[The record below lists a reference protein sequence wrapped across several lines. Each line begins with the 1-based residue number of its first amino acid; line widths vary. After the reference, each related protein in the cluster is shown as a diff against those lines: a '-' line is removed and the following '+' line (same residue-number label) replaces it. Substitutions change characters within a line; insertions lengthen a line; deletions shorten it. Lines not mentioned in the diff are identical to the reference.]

1 MGVLGNIWVKLGLK
15 SDDFR
20 KGMDQSEKKVSKFG
34 QATKKMSMM
43 AKAAWL
49 AVGAAVIKFGKE
61 SVKAY
66 NEQMAA
72 NAKLQNAI
80 KNTNGALG
88 LSYRELEKYA
98 SQIQSSFNV
107 ADDAAMNAMATMTT
121 FGSVTGKM
129 FKDAMQAAV
138 DMAAFMG
145 SDLTAE
151 VKRLGLALEVPEIGV
166 TQLRRAGIAFTNEQ
180 IAGIK
185 KLLIEGKKYEAQMI
199 ILEGVQKKFGG
210 AAKAAAETAQGAW
223 KGAKMAVGDF
233 METVGRGIEGTKGVA
248 VVIKDLFAG
257 WSEARNA
264 GGRKLFNATQEID
277 EYKRYID
284 ATVGSG
290 EFERRAAQVLDY
302 YKKSLAEGTKIID
315 LNGKV
320 IKEKYAKVYF
330 AALEKYLKDLTDT
343 GEGAAG
349 VMIGAAEEMIEGNT
363 ATEESYNGLIGKIDE
378 TISQLEEKK
387 KAATSISEI
396 AAINDE
402 IAALSKLKES
412 YESVSAAML
421 EMGRIPLPKVDG
433 SGKVTTP
440 VTTTATSQNGIDIDY
455 LTKKYGKQKKEVQE
469 IEKSFMRI
477 TDAVYRITSSGLEL
491 GVMFGLDPEIARFL
505 DQMVNS
511 ILDMKDALSGVSDSA
526 SDVAGKMGGIVGG
539 VLSIG
544 VAVAQIIKSAWLKD
558 IQEVL
563 DKSESRLNAI
573 ERTMERI
580 SDMDGPGDSWFTS
593 DAFNDVQKLVD
604 SINAGILSVFD
615 ESAKLWAGLIAT
627 IDKTSKDAAEGLTV
641 WQRIW
646 QGILTSGLS
655 EVAHALENMLRD
667 MSNDAASDALR
678 QYTAAFEGIAD
689 IFGEAFDITKID
701 EYKQILQDLEDM
713 DLDADDL
720 YGGQMDDIRKGIEN
734 VIEYAEKLKETIT
747 AMVGDIS
754 GTLYNTVTVEWKK
767 IWQENKEAGADSFAG
782 IAEAA
787 KKNIAQIMESIVT
800 QQIWASV
807 MAPVFDSFGTDLT
820 NAIAGGG
827 DITGVF
833 DKFFAGVDA
842 QLEGYYGLLDKF
854 YTGAEGKGWDF
865 SEPEVSGGTT
875 SEEDALDKLVEKQ
888 KLLNELH
895 KQWIVLYGQDTADA
909 MLAGMGADA
918 ESYVKAL
925 EESIA
930 ELDALREAGTITDE
944 QLRQLQDFQAQL
956 LDIRDAAKQAA
967 AEAEAEAR
975 AASQAAYDA
984 WSANLQAG
992 LNSAGDQYEQLL
1004 AYEAAIKAAVEDT
1017 TMSEADRAA
1026 AIKEATD
1033 AQAELY
1039 NQIKSGL
1046 ESTYATDDDKWAA
1059 QQEQYRKDIEWATQ
1073 NGLPALAQKIQDTW
1087 DAEVIKRSTEAL
1099 DEWKGSVDD
1108 ALSGVESGRVA
1119 AIVKMQE
1126 DYVAG
1131 VLASGGMPSIER
1143 MRYFANLM
1151 EAEQKNLNKKYET
1164 EEEKHLATL
1173 AEYDA
1178 DYSDAKLLGDEKLM
1192 DKILA
1197 QREKYNDNYIQQIK
1211 DTASAEAQALLE
1223 GSEEYKALTGDL
1235 SKLGVEEARKALAAY
1250 RSMVESSADL
1260 SEEAK
1265 EEILAGLDEIQEN
1278 IDNIELDNLQQQ
1290 FEDIQSVIS
1299 SISSILSSFGAS
1311 SELTEGLSGLSTA
1324 IGGLFTVL
1332 SGGTWIAKL
1341 SGVAA
1346 MIGGIVVIVKSL
1358 KGVFSDGNEDL
1369 TAGVTKLSTAYQKL
1383 VGIMNKA
1390 FGDNKTALQN
1400 QAIENIKAQIA
1411 EYQRL
1416 IQEEESKTGFWYWLI
1431 GDLKDD
1437 SLIMQ
1442 YKQAIENLN
1451 RELGNMDESIKRD
1464 ILQTDTD
1471 SFVNSLRDIWAQ
1483 SYDSAEDYY
1492 KALENLNNKTIDNM
1506 IARWIEK
1513 KLVEDQV
1520 NTALNRLYDSG
1531 MTDSAFA
1538 LFEMEI
1544 QGISASAKSEYER
1557 WKERGYFQE
1566 DQASGDS
1573 MSGSL
1578 ARTATEAQFN
1588 QYLGYIQNVN
1598 ITAHD
1603 ILNAV
1608 KNQPAL
1614 IDFSAMVQ
1622 LNRAMANDMKRTADN
1637 TEYCRMLEG
1646 IKNDLAAIR
1655 RGGSPAYN

>member
-1 MGVLGNIWVKLGLK
+1 MK

-20 KGMDQSEKKVSKFG
+20 KGMDQSEQRVSKFG
-34 QATKKMSMM
+34 QATQKMSMM

-185 KLLIEGKKYEAQMI
+185 KLLVEGKKYEAQMI

-257 WSEARNA
+257 WSEARSA

-290 EFERRAAQVLDY
+290 EFERRAAQVQEF

-315 LNGKV
+315 LNGNV

-330 AALEKYLKDLTDT
+330 AALEKYLKELTDT
-343 GEGAAG
+343 GEEAAG
-349 VMIGAAEEMIEGNT
+349 VMGGVAEEIIKTNV

-378 TISQLEEKK
+378 TISALEEKK

-402 IAALSKLKES
+402 MAALSKLKES
-412 YESVSAAML
+412 YEAVSAVML
-421 EMGRIPLPKVDG
+421 EMGRTPLPSV
-433 SGKVTTP
+433 SGGNITGGV
-440 VTTTATSQNGIDIDY
+440 TATTQPKGVDIDA
-455 LTKKYGKQKKEVQE
+455 LTKKYGKQKEEVQE
-469 IEKSFMRI
+469 IERSFMRI
-477 TDAVYRITSSGLEL
+477 TDAVYRITTSGLEL

-563 DKSESRLNAI
+563 DKSESRLNDI

-593 DAFNDVQKLVD
+593 DAFNNVQRLID
-604 SINAGILSVFD
+604 SLNAGIMGVFD
-615 ESAKLWAGLIAT
+615 ESARLWAGLINT
-627 IDKTSKDAAEGLTV
+627 IDKTSKDATEGLTV

-734 VIEYAEKLKETIT
+734 VIEYAEKLRETIT

-807 MAPVFDSFGTDLT
+807 MAPVFDLFGTNLT

-833 DKFFAGVDA
+833 DDFFKGFDA

-865 SEPEVSGGTT
+865 TEPEVSSGAT

-888 KLLNELH
+888 KLLNDLH
-895 KQWIVLYGQDTADA
+895 KQWIELYGQETADA

-918 ESYVKAL
+918 DSYVKAL

-944 QLRQLQDFQAQL
+944 QLRQLQDFQDQL
-956 LDIRDAAKQAA
+956 LGIRDAAKEAA
-967 AEAEAEAR
+967 AQAEAEAK

-984 WSANLQAG
+984 WSANMQAG
-992 LNSAGDQYEQLL
+992 LDGAANEYERLL

-1017 TMSEADRAA
+1017 SMSEADRAEAIEA
-1026 AIKEATD
+1026 ATK

-1039 NQIKSGL
+1039 KQVREGL
-1046 ESTYATDDDKWAA
+1046 ESTYATEDDKWAA
-1059 QQEQYRKDIEWATQ
+1059 QQEQYRKDIEWATE

-1087 DAEVIKRSTEAL
+1087 DDEVIKRSTDAL
-1099 DEWKGSVDD
+1099 DEWKGTVDE

-1119 AIVKMQE
+1119 EIMKMQE
-1126 DYVAG
+1126 DEAAQA
-1131 VLASGGMPSIER
+1131 LASGGMVS
-1143 MRYFANLM
+1143 MKKMLYFAGLL
-1151 EAEQKNLNKKYET
+1151 EAEQKSLNAKYET
-1164 EEEKHLATL
+1164 EEEKHLDTL
-1173 AEYDA
+1173 AEFDS
-1178 DYSDAKLLGDEKLM
+1178 DYNDAKLLGDQELMEK
-1192 DKILA
+1192 IFA
-1197 QREKYNDNYIQQIK
+1197 QREEYNNKYIQQQK

-1235 SKLGVEEARKALAAY
+1235 AKLGVDEARKALDAY
-1250 RSMVESSADL
+1250 RKMVEGSEDL

-1265 EEILAGLDEIQEN
+1265 AEILAGLDEIQEK
-1278 IDNIELDNLQQQ
+1278 IDDIELDNLQQQ

-1299 SISSILSSFGAS
+1299 SISSILGSFGAS
-1311 SELTEGLSGLSTA
+1311 SELTEGLSGLSTV

-1332 SGGTWIAKL
+1332 SGGSWVTKF
-1341 SGVAA
+1341 SGIAA
-1346 MIGGIVVIVKSL
+1346 MIGGIVTVAKSL
-1358 KGVFSDGNEDL
+1358 KGLFSDGNEDL
-1369 TAGVTKLSTAYQKL
+1369 TTGVTKLSTAYQKL

-1390 FGDNKTALQN
+1390 FGDNKAALQN
-1400 QAIENIKAQIA
+1400 RAIENIKAQIA

-1416 IQEEESKTGFWYWLI
+1416 IQKEASKTGFWYWLI

-1442 YKQAIENLN
+1442 YQQAIENLN
-1451 RELGNMDESIKRD
+1451 KELGRYDEEIKSD
-1464 ILQTDTD
+1464 FLQTDTD
-1471 SFVNSLRDIWAQ
+1471 SFVNELRDIWAQ

-1520 NTALNRLYDSG
+1520 NSALNRLYESG
-1531 MTDSAFA
+1531 MTDSAFD
-1538 LFEMEI
+1538 LFAAEI
-1544 QGISASAKSEYER
+1544 EQISNNAKKEYEK
-1557 WKERGYFQE
+1557 WQDAGYFQGE
-1566 DQASGDS
+1566 EGGSS
-1573 MSGSL
+1573 MDGSI

-1588 QYLGYIQNVN
+1588 QYLGYVQNLN

-1603 ILNAV
+1603 ILNALSD
-1608 KNQPAL
+1608 QPAL
-1614 IDFSAMVQ
+1614 IDFSALAQ
-1622 LNRAMANDMKRTADN
+1622 ISRGIANDVERIKDN
-1637 TEYCRMLEG
+1637 TEYCRMLESM
-1646 IKNDLAAIR
+1646 KNDLAAIR
-1655 RGGSPAYN
+1655 RGSSVAYN

>member
-20 KGMDQSEKKVSKFG
+20 KGMDQSEKRVSKFSSFVQKHG
-34 QATKKMSMM
+34 KIIAAGFAVAVAAVGKMVLEMG
-43 AKAAWL
+43 KAAAAADGVKRAFSKIADNNTLKQLREATRGTVDDVVLMKKTIQASNFGIPIKEL
-49 AVGAAVIKFGKE
+49 AGYFEFATTRAIDTGE
-61 SVKAY
+61 SVDYLVDSIITGLGRKSVMILD
-66 NEQMAA
+66 N
-72 NAKLQNAI
+72 
-80 KNTNGALG
+80 LG
-88 LSYRELEKYA
+88 LSAAEIRKEMDKSGDMAQAVGVIIQREMAKTGKSANTVSVTLQQVKA
-98 SQIQSSFNV
+98 TWDNV
-107 ADDAAMNAMATMTT
+107 KVS
-121 FGSVTGKM
+121 FGSSQVIQGTLN
-129 FKDAMQAAV
+129 A
-138 DMAAFMG
+138 
-145 SDLTAE
+145 
-151 VKRLGLALEVPEIGV
+151 IG
-166 TQLRRAGIAFTNEQ
+166 
-180 IAGIK
+180 
-185 KLLIEGKKYEAQMI
+185 
-199 ILEGVQKKFGG
+199 
-210 AAKAAAETAQGAW
+210 
-223 KGAKMAVGDF
+223 KGANELLKSLDN
-233 METVGRGIEGTKGVA
+233 I
-248 VVIKDLFAG
+248 
-257 WSEARNA
+257 RNA
-264 GGRKLFNATQEID
+264 GGRKMFNATQEIE
-277 EYKRYID
+277 EYKNYID

-290 EFERRAAQVLDY
+290 EFERRAAQVQEW
-302 YKKSLAEGTKIID
+302 YKKSLAEGSKIID
-315 LNGKV
+315 LNGNK
-320 IKEKYAKVYF
+320 ISKKYAKVYF
-330 AALEKYLKDLTDT
+330 AALEKYLKELTDT
-343 GEGAAG
+343 GEEAAG
-349 VMIGAAEEMIEGNT
+349 VMSGVAEEMVETN
-363 ATEESYNGLIGKIDE
+363 AAVEESYSGLIGKIDE
-378 TISQLEEKK
+378 TISKLEEKK

-412 YESVSAAML
+412 YEALSAVML
-421 EMGRIPLPKVDG
+421 EMGRTPLPTVTG
-433 SGKVTTP
+433 SVTTP
-440 VTTTATSQNGIDIDY
+440 VTTTVPMNGIDIDA

-469 IEKSFMRI
+469 IERSFMRI
-477 TDAVYRITSSGLEL
+477 TDAVYRITYSGLEL

-544 VAVAQIIKSAWLKD
+544 VAVAQIIKSAWLRD

-563 DKSESRLNAI
+563 DKSESRLNDI

-593 DAFNDVQKLVD
+593 DAFNNVQRLID
-604 SINAGILSVFD
+604 SLNAGIMGVFD
-615 ESAKLWAGLIAT
+615 ESAKLWAGLINT
-627 IDKTSKDAAEGLTV
+627 IDKTSKDATEGLTV

-646 QGILTSGLS
+646 QGILTLGLS
-655 EVAHALENMLRD
+655 EVAHALENMLSD
-667 MSNDAASDALR
+667 MSNEAASDALR

-754 GTLYNTVTVEWKK
+754 GTLYDTVTVEWKK

-807 MAPVFDSFGTDLT
+807 MAPVFDSFGTNLT

-827 DITGVF
+827 DITSVF
-833 DKFFAGVDA
+833 DDFFKGFDA

-865 SEPEVSGGTT
+865 SEPEVQGGTT

-888 KLLNELH
+888 RLLNDLH
-895 KQWIVLYGQDTADA
+895 KQWIELYGQETADA
-909 MLAGMGADA
+909 MLSGMGADA
-918 ESYVKAL
+918 NSYVKAL
-925 EESIA
+925 EDSIA

-944 QLRQLQDFQAQL
+944 QLRQLQDFQDQL
-956 LDIRDAAKQAA
+956 LGIRDAAKEAA
-967 AEAEAEAR
+967 AQAEAEAK

-984 WSANLQAG
+984 WSANMQAG
-992 LNSAGDQYEQLL
+992 LKGAEDEYEQLL
-1004 AYEAAIKAAVEDT
+1004 AYEAAIKAAIEDT
-1017 TMSEADRAA
+1017 SMSEADRAK
-1026 AIKEATD
+1026 AIQEATG

-1046 ESTYATDDDKWAA
+1046 ENTYATDDDKWAA

-1099 DEWKGSVDD
+1099 NEWKGTIDE
-1108 ALSGVESGRVA
+1108 ALSGVESGRIA

-1131 VLASGGMPSIER
+1131 VLAGGGMPSIER
-1143 MRYFANLM
+1143 MRYFANLI

-1164 EEEKHLATL
+1164 EEDKHLKTL

-1178 DYSDAKLLGDEKLM
+1178 DYNDAKLLGDEELM
-1192 DKILA
+1192 AEILA
-1197 QREKYNDNYIQQIK
+1197 QREKYNDNYIQQIR
-1211 DTASAEAQALLE
+1211 DNASAEAQAVLE

-1235 SKLGVEEARKALAAY
+1235 AKLGVEESRKALDAY
-1250 RSMVESSADL
+1250 RKMVENSEDL
-1260 SEEAK
+1260 SDEAK
-1265 EEILAGLDEIQEN
+1265 AEILAGLDEIQEK
-1278 IDNIELDNLQQQ
+1278 IDDIELDNLQQQ

-1299 SISSILSSFGAS
+1299 SISSILGSFGAS
-1311 SELTEGLSGLSTA
+1311 SELTEGLSGLSNV
-1324 IGGLFTVL
+1324 IGGLFSVI
-1332 SGGTWIAKL
+1332 SGGTWVNKFAGIA
-1341 SGVAA
+1341 S
-1346 MIGGIVVIVKSL
+1346 MIGGIVTVAKSL
-1358 KGVFSDGNEDL
+1358 KGLFATGNEDL
-1369 TAGVTKLSTAYQKL
+1369 TGGVDALSAAYQKL

-1390 FGDNKTALQN
+1390 FGDNKASIQQ

-1416 IQEEESKTGFWYWLI
+1416 IKEEESKTGFWDWLK

-1437 SLIMQ
+1437 RLIHE
-1442 YKQAIENLN
+1442 YKQAIENLKK
-1451 RELGNMDESIKRD
+1451 ELGRYEEETKNDW
-1464 ILQTDTD
+1464 LQTDTN

-1492 KALENLNNKTIDNM
+1492 NALKKLNQQTVDDI

-1520 NTALNRLYDSG
+1520 NSALNRLYESG
-1531 MTDSAFA
+1531 MTDSAFD
-1538 LFEMEI
+1538 LFGQEI
-1544 QGISASAKSEYER
+1544 QAISDNAKREYEK
-1557 WKERGYFQE
+1557 WQDAGYFQGE
-1566 DQASGDS
+1566 EGGSS
-1573 MSGSL
+1573 MDGSI

-1588 QYLGYIQNVN
+1588 QYLGYVQNLN

-1603 ILNAV
+1603 ILNALSD
-1608 KNQPAL
+1608 QPAL
-1614 IDFSAMVQ
+1614 IDFSALAQ
-1622 LNRAMANDMKRTADN
+1622 ISRGIANDVERIKDN
-1637 TEYCRMLEG
+1637 TEYCRMLESM
-1646 IKNDLAAIR
+1646 KNDLAAIR
-1655 RGGSPAYN
+1655 RGSSVAYN

>member
-34 QATKKMSMM
+34 KATQKMSML
-43 AKAAWL
+43 AKAAWA
-49 AVGAAVIKFGKE
+49 AVGVAIAKVVVDMSKVAAEAEGVRQAFAGI
-61 SVKAY
+61 
-66 NEQMAA
+66 
-72 NAKLQNAI
+72 
-80 KNTNGALG
+80 
-88 LSYRELEKYA
+88 
-98 SQIQSSFNV
+98 
-107 ADDAAMNAMATMTT
+107 ADDRT
-121 FGSVTGKM
+121 
-129 FKDAMQAAV
+129 
-138 DMAAFMG
+138 
-145 SDLTAE
+145 
-151 VKRLGLALEVPEIGV
+151 LE
-166 TQLRRAGIAFTNEQ
+166 QLRRATRGTVDDVMLMKKAVQASNFGIPIKEL
-180 IAGIK
+180 AGYFEFATTRAIQTGESVDYLVDSIITGLGRKSVMILDNLGISAADIRKEMGETGDMASAVGIIIK
-185 KLLIEGKKYEAQMI
+185 REMERTGRAADTGAITL
-199 ILEGVQKKFGG
+199 QKVKASWENVKVSFGSSQVIQ
-210 AAKAAAETAQGAW
+210 KTL
-223 KGAKMAVGDF
+223 MAV
-233 METVGRGIEGTKGVA
+233 TRGANALLQSLDKVA
-248 VVIKDLFAG
+248 
-257 WSEARNA
+257 NA
-264 GGRKLFNATQEID
+264 GGRKMFNATQEID
-277 EYKRYID
+277 EYKNYID

-290 EFERRAAQVLDY
+290 EFEKRAVQVLEF

-330 AALEKYLKDLTDT
+330 AALEKYLKELTDT

-378 TISQLEEKK
+378 TISKLKEKK
-387 KAATSISEI
+387 KAATNITEI

-412 YESVSAAML
+412 YEAVSAVML

-563 DKSESRLNAI
+563 DKSKSRLKAI

-580 SDMDGPGDSWFTS
+580 SDMDGPGDSWFTT
-593 DAFNDVQKLVD
+593 DAFSDVQKLVD
-604 SINAGILSVFD
+604 ALNAGIMGVFD

-627 IDKTSKDAAEGLTV
+627 IDINSKDAAEGLTV

-646 QGILTSGLS
+646 QGILTVGLS
-655 EVAHALENMLRD
+655 EVAHALENMLSD

-767 IWQENKEAGADSFAG
+767 IWMENRDAGAESFEG

-807 MAPVFDSFGTDLT
+807 MAPVFDSFGTNLT
-820 NAIAGGG
+820 NAIADGG
-827 DITGVF
+827 DITSVF
-833 DKFFAGVDA
+833 DKFFAGFDA
-842 QLEGYYGLLDKF
+842 QLKGYYSALDQF
-854 YTGAEGKGWDF
+854 YTEAEARDWEF
-865 SEPEVSGGTT
+865 SNPNDTASSTT
-875 SEEDALDKLVEKQ
+875 SQEDALDKLVEKQ
-888 KLLNELH
+888 KLLNDLY
-895 KQWIVLYGQDTADA
+895 KQWIELYGQETADA

-918 ESYVKAL
+918 GGYVKAL
-925 EESIA
+925 EDSIA

-944 QLRQLQDFQAQL
+944 QLRQLQNFQDQL
-956 LDIRDAAKQAA
+956 LGIRDAAKQAA

-975 AASQAAYDA
+975 AASQAAYDT

-1017 TMSEADRAA
+1017 TMSEADRTK
-1026 AIKEATD
+1026 AIQEATD

-1046 ESTYATDDDKWAA
+1046 ENTYATDDDKWAA

-1087 DAEVIKRSTEAL
+1087 DAEVIKRSTGAL
-1099 DEWKGSVDD
+1099 NEWKGTIDE
-1108 ALSGVESGRVA
+1108 ALSGVESGRIA

-1126 DYVAG
+1126 EYVAG
-1131 VLASGGMPSIER
+1131 ALAGGGMPSMEK
-1143 MRYFANLM
+1143 MRYFADLM
-1151 EAEQKNLNKKYET
+1151 QAEQKNLNEKYET

-1178 DYSDAKLLGDEKLM
+1178 DYNDAKLLGDEELM
-1192 DKILA
+1192 AKILA
-1197 QREKYNDNYIQQIK
+1197 ERQKYNDNYIQQIK
-1211 DTASAEAQALLE
+1211 DNASAEAQAVLE

-1235 SKLGVEEARKALAAY
+1235 SKLGVEEARKALDAY
-1250 RSMVESSADL
+1250 RKMVENSTDL

-1265 EEILAGLDEIQEN
+1265 EEILAGLDKIQEK
-1278 IDNIELDNLQQQ
+1278 IDNIELDNLKQQ

-1369 TAGVTKLSTAYQKL
+1369 TAGVTKLSAAYQKL

-1390 FGDNKTALQN
+1390 FGDNKSSLQQ

-1416 IQEEESKTGFWYWLI
+1416 IRKEESKTGFWYWLK

-1437 SLIMQ
+1437 RLIHE
-1442 YKQAIENLN
+1442 YKQAIENLY

-1520 NTALNRLYDSG
+1520 NNSLQKLYDSG
-1531 MTDSAFA
+1531 LNDSSFE
-1538 LFEMEI
+1538 LFSSEI
-1544 QGISASAKSEYER
+1544 QAISDAAKAEYER
-1557 WKERGYFQE
+1557 WQQAGYFQGE
-1566 DQASGDS
+1566 TESS
-1573 MSGSL
+1573 MDGSI

-1588 QYLGYIQNVN
+1588 QYLGYIQNIN

-1637 TEYCRMLEG
+1637 TEYCKMLEV
-1646 IKNDLAAIR
+1646 IKNDISAIR
-1655 RGGSPAYN
+1655 RGGSVAYN

>member
-34 QATKKMSMM
+34 QTTKKMSMM
-43 AKAAWL
+43 AKAAWA
-49 AVGAAVIKFGKE
+49 AVGVAIAKIVVDMGKVAAEAEGVRQAFARI
-61 SVKAY
+61 
-66 NEQMAA
+66 
-72 NAKLQNAI
+72 
-80 KNTNGALG
+80 
-88 LSYRELEKYA
+88 
-98 SQIQSSFNV
+98 
-107 ADDAAMNAMATMTT
+107 ADDRT
-121 FGSVTGKM
+121 
-129 FKDAMQAAV
+129 
-138 DMAAFMG
+138 
-145 SDLTAE
+145 
-151 VKRLGLALEVPEIGV
+151 LE
-166 TQLRRAGIAFTNEQ
+166 QLRRATRGTVDDVMLMKKAVQASNFGIPIKEL
-180 IAGIK
+180 AGYFEFATTRAIQTGESVDYLVDSIITGLGRK
-185 KLLIEGKKYEAQMI
+185 SVMI
-199 ILEGVQKKFGG
+199 LDNLGIS
-210 AAKAAAETAQGAW
+210 AADIRKEMEDTGDMAS
-223 KGAKMAVGDF
+223 AVGIIIKRE
-233 METVGRGIEGTKGVA
+233 MERTGRAADTGAITLQKVKASWDNVKVSFGSSQVIQKTLMAATRGANALLQSLDKVA
-248 VVIKDLFAG
+248 
-257 WSEARNA
+257 NA
-264 GGRKLFNATQEID
+264 GGVKMFNATQEIE
-277 EYKRYID
+277 EYKNYIE

-290 EFERRAAQVLDY
+290 EFERRATQVQEW

-315 LNGKV
+315 LHGNVIGK
-320 IKEKYAKVYF
+320 KYAKTYF
-330 AALEKYLKDLTDT
+330 AALEKYLKELTST
-343 GEGAAG
+343 GEEAAG
-349 VMIGAAEEMIEGNT
+349 VMIDVAEDVVESNGVV
-363 ATEESYNGLIGKIDE
+363 EESYNGIIGKIDE
-378 TISQLEEKK
+378 TISALEKK
-387 KAATSISEI
+387 KNAATSISEI

-412 YESVSAAML
+412 YEAVSAVML

-440 VTTTATSQNGIDIDY
+440 VTTTVPMNGIDIDA

-469 IEKSFMRI
+469 IERSFMRI

-544 VAVAQIIKSAWLKD
+544 IAVADIVKSAWLKD

-563 DKSESRLNAI
+563 DKSENRLNAI

-593 DAFNDVQKLVD
+593 DAFNNVQRLID
-604 SINAGILSVFD
+604 SLNAGIMGVFD
-615 ESAKLWAGLIAT
+615 ESAKLWAGLINT
-627 IDKTSKDAAEGLTV
+627 IDITSKDATEGLTV

-655 EVAHALENMLRD
+655 EVAHALENMLSD
-667 MSNDAASDALR
+667 MSNSAASDALR

-754 GTLYNTVTVEWKK
+754 GTLYNTVTVGWKK

-807 MAPVFDSFGTDLT
+807 MAPVFDSFGTNLT

-833 DKFFAGVDA
+833 DDFFKGFDA

-865 SEPEVSGGTT
+865 SEPET
-875 SEEDALDKLVEKQ
+875 STGAEAEEDALQKLVDKQ
-888 KLLNELH
+888 KLLNDLH
-895 KQWIVLYGQDTADA
+895 KQWIDLYGQETADA

-925 EESIA
+925 EDSIA

-944 QLRQLQDFQAQL
+944 QLRQLQNFQDQL
-956 LDIRDAAKQAA
+956 LGIRDAAKEAA
-967 AEAEAEAR
+967 AQAEAEAK

-984 WSANLQAG
+984 WSANMQAG
-992 LNSAGDQYEQLL
+992 LDGAADEYDRLL

-1017 TMSEADRAA
+1017 SMSEADRAK
-1026 AIKEATD
+1026 AIQEATD

-1046 ESTYATDDDKWAA
+1046 ESTYATDDDKWNA
-1059 QQEQYRKDIEWATQ
+1059 QQEQYRKDIEWATA
-1073 NGLPALAQKIQDTW
+1073 NGLPELAKKIQDTW
-1087 DAEVIKRSTEAL
+1087 DAEVIKRSTDAL
-1099 DEWKGSVDD
+1099 NEWKGTIDE
-1108 ALSGVESGRVA
+1108 ALSGVEGGRVA
-1119 AIVKMQE
+1119 AIIKMQE

-1131 VLASGGMPSIER
+1131 VLAGGGMPSIER

-1151 EAEQKNLNKKYET
+1151 EAEQKSLNEKYET
-1164 EEEKHLATL
+1164 EEEKHLKTL

-1178 DYSDAKLLGDEKLM
+1178 DYNDAKLLGDEELM
-1192 DKILA
+1192 AEILA
-1197 QREKYNDNYIQQIK
+1197 QREKYNDNYIQQIR
-1211 DTASAEAQALLE
+1211 DNASAEAQAVLE

-1250 RSMVESSADL
+1250 RQMVEASEEL
-1260 SEEAK
+1260 SEDAK
-1265 EEILAGLDEIQEN
+1265 NEILSGLDQIQDK
-1278 IDNIELDNLQQQ
+1278 IDSIELDNLQQQ
-1290 FEDIQSVIS
+1290 FEDIQSVIN
-1299 SISSILSSFGAS
+1299 SISSILGSFGAS
-1311 SELTEGLSGLSTA
+1311 SSLTDGLSGLSTV

-1332 SGGTWIAKL
+1332 TGGSWVSKFTGI
-1341 SGVAA
+1341 AA
-1346 MIGGIVVIVKSL
+1346 MIGGIVTVAKSL
-1358 KGVFSDGNEDL
+1358 KNLFSDGNDDI

-1383 VGIMNKA
+1383 VGVMNKA
-1390 FGDNKTALQN
+1390 FGDNKSSLQQ
-1400 QAIENIKAQIA
+1400 QAIENIKAQID
-1411 EYQRL
+1411 EYQKLIDKELAKGNGFLARL
-1416 IQEEESKTGFWYWLI
+1416 FGLDTDEEAVEKYRLEIEKLFGDIASLEEE
-1431 GDLKDD
+1431 
-1437 SLIMQ
+1437 Q
-1442 YKQAIENLN
+1442 
-1451 RELGNMDESIKRD
+1451 KRD
-1464 ILQTDTD
+1464 FLQTDTD
-1471 SFVNSLRDIWAQ
+1471 SFVNDLRNIWAQ
-1483 SYDSAEDYY
+1483 SYDSAEEYY
-1492 KALENLNNKTIDNM
+1492 TALKKLNQQTIDDI

-1557 WKERGYFQE
+1557 WKERGYFQDNE
-1566 DQASGDS
+1566 ASGDS

-1622 LNRAMANDMKRTADN
+1622 QNRAMANDMKRTADN
-1637 TEYCRMLEG
+1637 TEYCRMLET

-1655 RGGSPAYN
+1655 RSGSPAYN